1 MADPLDALTPKQ
13 RAIIKQLGDLEVS
26 LENGMAGALPK
37 VFATLSRDVQRVA
50 ANLSLDPNDRAKT
63 LRELIGLKRKMG
75 DLVVNNKEYQR
86 EVLKLTNEFK
96 TIKNLTDQFIGSTM
110 DDFEPTR
117 KLYNAILESNIA
129 ITKDAL
135 LGGGI
140 VDNFGNAIQEVLK
153 ANIAGVS
160 DRATLMETLAKFIE
174 GTPQRKAYLEN
185 YIKQTTNDSLM
196 VFNREYLQTISEDL
210 GMRHYLYQ
218 GTIIGDTRQFCQSRA
233 GKYFTKE
240 EVEKWASQTWDGKM
254 AGTNSTTIFSYAGGY
269 NCRHKIWPVTEEQY
283 NRAKGITPPAAT
295 PPSPPVV
302 APPPPGIPPQMTAP
316 PVLPKPLPTPKPPKQ
331 PIQKSKTMD
340 ELIAEMN
347 DIYTNKLGV
356 KVKSIEFDPS
366 ISIEKMQVRVNQLNK
381 LADTYKL
388 GDAVD
393 KNSPIK
399 FSMRSGG
406 GAYGLV
412 RHNSSFLNKKM
423 MIQEV
428 NFGHRFDEFRIP
440 GNMKSSDFKPK
451 SSIFNGS
458 TALMSEAEKKVI
470 ADKLEVSTLTHEF
483 AHFISLSQSS
493 IVKDAQ
499 AIDFWDEIKKL
510 NSKYKREIRKDI
522 LAANSE
528 TNLLTRTQ
536 KKAQVMREYL
546 GDYAQTN
553 LNEFFAEAFTEFN
566 LNDNPSKWALEV
578 KRITNKYFKK

>member
-75 DLVVNNKEYQR
+75 DLVVNNPDYQR

-174 GTPQRKAYLEN
+174 GTPQRKGYLEN

-233 GKYFTKE
+233 GKYFTKD

-302 APPPPGIPPQMTAP
+302 APPPAIPPQMTAP
-316 PVLPKPLPTPKPPKQ
+316 PVVPKPIVSPKPPKGFAGDTSGLPDTIKGLKAYVQ
-331 PIQKSKTMD
+331 NSLSNNYGLYFGNTIVAR
-340 ELIAEMN
+340 E
-347 DIYTNKLGV
+347 LGV
-356 KVKSIEFDPS
+356 ERFREQVAI
-366 ISIEKMQVRVNQLNK
+366 IEKLSTMYRIDGTTYGSSKLIFRDGKSYYGRISSTTSNGKRVYLE
-381 LADTYKL
+381 A
-388 GDAVD
+388 
-393 KNSPIK
+393 
-399 FSMRSGG
+399 
-406 GAYGLV
+406 
-412 RHNSSFLNKKM
+412 
-423 MIQEV
+423 
-428 NFGHRFDEFRIP
+428 NFGHTDDLHRVMSRLPKNRIY
-440 GNMKSSDFKPK
+440 MPK
-451 SSIFNGS
+451 SIVDEVN
-458 TALMSEAEKKVI
+458 EKV
-470 ADKLEVSTLTHEF
+470 ATSVHEF
-483 AHFISLSQSS
+483 AHFISQSRSRPSQFQS
-493 IVKDAQ
+493 KP
-499 AIDFWDEIKKL
+499 FWDEMNKLFIDYKQEVKKDVLDLKIAESFGKSIGQITPQFIKL
-510 NSKYKREIRKDI
+510 EESFRRN
-522 LAANSE
+522 
-528 TNLLTRTQ
+528 
-536 KKAQVMREYL
+536 YL
-546 GDYAQTN
+546 GDYSQTN
-553 LNEFFAEAFTEFN
+553 VDEFFAEGFTN
-566 LNDNPSKWALEV
+566 YHLHSRPSKWASEIGKLV
-578 KRITNKYFKK
+578 KKYFKK

>member
-160 DRATLMETLAKFIE
+160 DRATLMETLARFIE

-233 GKYFTKE
+233 GKYYTKE

-302 APPPPGIPPQMTAP
+302 APPPGIPPQMTAP
-316 PVLPKPLPTPKPPKQ
+316 PVLPKPLPTPKPPKGFAGDTSGL
-331 PIQKSKTMD
+331 PKTING
-340 ELIAEMN
+340 LKQYVN
-347 DIYTNKLGV
+347 DSFEKNLG
-356 KVKSIEFDPS
+356 
-366 ISIEKMQVRVNQLNK
+366 L
-381 LADTYKL
+381 
-388 GDAVD
+388 
-393 KNSPIK
+393 K
-399 FSMRSGG
+399 FSQTIVARGHSIDMMQEQVAAIDKLTKMYRVDGETQWGSKLMFVSKQDYYGRITYGAISSRSNISQRIRIY
-406 GAYGLV
+406 ADA
-412 RHNSSFLNKKM
+412 
-423 MIQEV
+423 
-428 NFGHRFDEFRIP
+428 NFGHQYSKEQVLSRLPKNSINMPFTLVDEVNERIAT
-440 GNMKSSDFKPK
+440 S
-451 SSIFNGS
+451 
-458 TALMSEAEKKVI
+458 V
-470 ADKLEVSTLTHEF
+470 HEF
-483 AHFISLSQSS
+483 AHLISQSR
-493 IVKDAQ
+493 
-499 AIDFWDEIKKL
+499 AIPSQFQSKPFWDDMNELYAEYKKEL
-510 NSKYKREIRKDI
+510 RKDI
-522 LAANSE
+522 LDLKIAE
-528 TNLLTRTQ
+528 TFGKTNPQYIKLEEAFR
-536 KKAQVMREYL
+536 RNYL
-546 GDYAQTN
+546 GDYSQTN
-553 LNEFFAEAFTEFN
+553 VDEFLAEGFTN
-566 LNDNPSKWALEV
+566 YHLHSRPSKWASEIGKLV
-578 KRITNKYFKK
+578 NKYFKK

>member
-75 DLVVNNKEYQR
+75 DLVVKNPDYQR
-86 EVLKLTNEFK
+86 EVLKLTSEFK

-160 DRATLMETLAKFIE
+160 DRATLMETLARFIE
-174 GTPQRKAYLEN
+174 GTPQRKGYLEN

-233 GKYFTKE
+233 GKYYTKE

-283 NRAKGITPPAAT
+283 NRAKGITPPAAI

-302 APPPPGIPPQMTAP
+302 APPTPAIPPQMIAP
-316 PVLPKPLPTPKPPKQ
+316 PVLPKPLPTPKPPKGFAGDTSGLPKTIDGLKKYINDSLEKNLGLKFDETIVDDLL
-331 PIQKSKTMD
+331 PI
-340 ELIAEMN
+340 ER
-347 DIYTNKLGV
+347 
-356 KVKSIEFDPS
+356 
-366 ISIEKMQVRVNQLNK
+366 MQQQVAAIDK
-381 LADTYKL
+381 LAKMYNVEGITTKYVPNKIIFESTKDYY
-388 GDAVD
+388 GRV
-393 KNSPIK
+393 
-399 FSMRSGG
+399 RSGRNYLG
-406 GAYGLV
+406 ERAY
-412 RHNSSFLNKKM
+412 RE
-423 MIQEV
+423 I
-428 NFGHRFDEFRIP
+428 NFGSQIGDIRTLKQIP
-440 GNMKSSDFKPK
+440 SGSLNMPK
-451 SSIFNGS
+451 SLVDDVNESIATS
-458 TALMSEAEKKVI
+458 V
-470 ADKLEVSTLTHEF
+470 HEF
-483 AHFISLSQSS
+483 AHVITIYTKNPSQKSASFWAEMEKLFDEYNAEMPKIAES
-493 IVKDAQ
+493 ILETGNKHGFFSKQFDKAVMNY
-499 AIDFWDEIKKL
+499 KK
-510 NSKYKREIRKDI
+510 
-522 LAANSE
+522 
-528 TNLLTRTQ
+528 
-536 KKAQVMREYL
+536 EYL
-546 GDYAQTN
+546 GDYSTTEID
-553 LNEFFAEAFTEFN
+553 EFFAEAFANFN
-566 LNDNPSKWALEV
+566 LNSRPSKYAMEV
-578 KRITNKYFKK
+578 KKLVNKYFLK

>member
-75 DLVVNNKEYQR
+75 DLVVSNPEYQR
-86 EVLKLTNEFK
+86 EVLKLTSEFK

-160 DRATLMETLAKFIE
+160 DRATLMETLARFIE
-174 GTPQRKAYLEN
+174 GTPQRKGYLEN

-233 GKYFTKE
+233 GKYYTKE

-283 NRAKGITPPAAT
+283 NRAKGITPPAAI

-302 APPPPGIPPQMTAP
+302 APPTPAIPPQMIAP
-316 PVLPKPLPTPKPPKQ
+316 PVLPKPLPTPKPPKGFAGDTSGLPKTIDGLKKYINDSLEKNLGLKFDETIVDDLL
-331 PIQKSKTMD
+331 PI
-340 ELIAEMN
+340 ER
-347 DIYTNKLGV
+347 
-356 KVKSIEFDPS
+356 
-366 ISIEKMQVRVNQLNK
+366 MQQQVAAIDK
-381 LADTYKL
+381 LAKMYNVEGITTKYVPNKIIFESTKDYY
-388 GDAVD
+388 GRV
-393 KNSPIK
+393 
-399 FSMRSGG
+399 RSGRNYLG
-406 GAYGLV
+406 ERAY
-412 RHNSSFLNKKM
+412 RE
-423 MIQEV
+423 I
-428 NFGHRFDEFRIP
+428 NFGSQIGDIRTLKQIP
-440 GNMKSSDFKPK
+440 SGSLNMPK
-451 SSIFNGS
+451 SLVDDVNESIATS
-458 TALMSEAEKKVI
+458 V
-470 ADKLEVSTLTHEF
+470 HEF
-483 AHFISLSQSS
+483 AHVITIYTKNPSQKSASFWAEMEKLFDEYNAEMPKIAES
-493 IVKDAQ
+493 ILETGNKHGFFSKQFDKAVMNY
-499 AIDFWDEIKKL
+499 KK
-510 NSKYKREIRKDI
+510 
-522 LAANSE
+522 
-528 TNLLTRTQ
+528 
-536 KKAQVMREYL
+536 EYL
-546 GDYAQTN
+546 GDYSTTEID
-553 LNEFFAEAFTEFN
+553 EFFAEAFANFN
-566 LNDNPSKWALEV
+566 LNSRPSKYAMEV
-578 KRITNKYFKK
+578 KKLVNKYFLK

>member
-1 MADPLDALTPKQ
+1 MADSLDALTPKQ
-13 RAIIKQLGDLEVS
+13 RAIIKQLGDLEVA

-63 LRELIGLKRKMG
+63 LRELIGLKRKIG
-75 DLVVNNKEYQR
+75 DLVVSNPDYQR

-160 DRATLMETLAKFIE
+160 DRATLMETLRKFIE

-233 GKYFTKE
+233 GKYYTKE
-240 EVEKWASQTWDGKM
+240 EVEKWASMDWDGKM
-254 AGTNSTTIFSYAGGY
+254 SGTNRTTIFSYAGGY
-269 NCRHKIWPVTEEQY
+269 NCRHKLWPISVEQY

-302 APPPPGIPPQMTAP
+302 APPPGIPPQMTAP
-316 PVLPKPLPTPKPPKQ
+316 PVLPKPLPTPKPPKGFAGDTSGLPNTTNGLKQ
-331 PIQKSKTMD
+331 YINDSLEKNLGLKFSKTIVSRD
-340 ELIAEMN
+340 
-347 DIYTNKLGV
+347 LGV
-356 KVKSIEFDPS
+356 EQ
-366 ISIEKMQVRVNQLNK
+366 MQKQVAAIDKLSQMYRV
-381 LADTYKL
+381 
-388 GDAVD
+388 DAVNYYD
-393 KNSPIK
+393 SKLI
-399 FSMRSGG
+399 FRSAQGY
-406 GAYGLV
+406 YGRVWPMKL
-412 RHNSSFLNKKM
+412 RS
-423 MIQEV
+423 QERAFNEI
-428 NFGHRFDEFRIP
+428 NFGNSFDSRRLLKNVSQTRIQ
-440 GNMKSSDFKPK
+440 MPK
-451 SSIFNGS
+451 CFVDDVNLEIS
-458 TALMSEAEKKVI
+458 TSV
-470 ADKLEVSTLTHEF
+470 HEF
-483 AHFISLSQSS
+483 AHVITTSSGFKSQFWTEMNQLFI
-493 IVKDAQ
+493 
-499 AIDFWDEIKKL
+499 EYKKG
-510 NSKYKREIRKDI
+510 IRDDMAK
-522 LAANSE
+522 L
-528 TNLLTRTQ
+528 
-536 KKAQVMREYL
+536 AQVSQTSPEFKKIEEAFRRNYL
-546 GDYAQTN
+546 GDYSQTN
-553 LNEFFAEAFTEFN
+553 VDEFFAEGFAN
-566 LNDNPSKWALEV
+566 YHLHSRPSKWASEIGKLV
-578 KRITNKYFKK
+578 NKYFKK